1 MSPRRQLRIVA
12 LGGGTGLS
20 TLLRG
25 LKLTGAQITAI
36 VTLTDDGGS
45 SGRLRRD
52 LAMPPPGDIRNCLI
66 ALAEDESLM
75 NRLFRHRFD
84 RGELAGHAFG
94 NIFLAA
100 LTEVVGSFD
109 AAVAEVGRVLA
120 VEGSVMPATTHP
132 AALLAEMEDGRYV
145 AGETAVARDRQNV
158 QRLFLS
164 PADAVANPQA
174 LAAVERADLIVLG
187 PGLAVHVDAPA
198 AARARARARRS
209 QRARPAH
216 LRVQPAAAA
225 GGDDRL
231 PRLRPRR
238 AAAPARRRARRR
250 QRDGAAARDRQ
261 REDPGRVRPRP
272 PGRARRARRG
282 CPDRRRRTASTT
294 IPRRS
299 HARSCVP
306 PSAAC
311 ATAVPF
317 AEDVRA
323 ELAEVLPV
331 QAHCRLAQLA
341 GVVRHAGAFHLL
353 AGGAVE
359 VHIDLASSLA
369 ARRTVELLR
378 SAAPPARSAPT
389 ASTASSARRAS

>member
-145 AGETAVARDRQNV
+145 AGETAVARDRQDV

-174 LAAVERADLIVLG
+174 LAAVERADLIVMG
-187 PGLAVHVDAPA
+187 PGSLFTSTLPPLLVPGLGWGGLQASNH
-198 AARARARARRS
+198 
-209 QRARPAH
+209 QR
-216 LRVQPAAAA
+216 
-225 GGDDRL
+225 
-231 PRLRPRR
+231 
-238 AAAPARRRARRR
+238 
-250 QRDGAAARDRQ
+250 
-261 REDPGRVRPRP
+261 
-272 PGRARRARRG
+272 
-282 CPDRRRRTASTT
+282 
-294 IPRRS
+294 
-299 HARSCVP
+299 
-306 PSAAC
+306 
-311 ATAVPF
+311 
-317 AEDVRA
+317 
-323 ELAEVLPV
+323 
-331 QAHCRLAQLA
+331 
-341 GVVRHAGAFHLL
+341 
-353 AGGAVE
+353 
-359 VHIDLASSLA
+359 
-369 ARRTVELLR
+369 
-378 SAAPPARSAPT
+378 
-389 ASTASSARRAS
+389 